1 MTELEGITSARVV
14 DIAEMQGD
22 LRGFR
27 GKQDNISCKGGID
40 LDEDSF
46 YPNYYS
52 KEEAK
57 TVSAIAFD
65 QIQWLSKFIMS

>member
-1 MTELEGITSARVV
+1 MTELEGRASARVV

-40 LDEDSF
+40 LDGDSF

-52 KEEAK
+52 KEEAE
-57 TVSAIAFD
+57 TVDAIAIAFAFD
-65 QIQWLSKFIMS
+65 QIQ

>member
-1 MTELEGITSARVV
+1 LTKLEGRTSARVV
-14 DIAEMQGD
+14 NIVEMQGD

-40 LDEDSF
+40 LNEDSF

-52 KEEAK
+52 KEEAE

>member
-1 MTELEGITSARVV
+1 
-14 DIAEMQGD
+14 MQGD

-52 KEEAK
+52 KEEAE
-57 TVSAIAFD
+57 TVSAIAFAFD
-65 QIQWLSKFIMS
+65 QIQ

>member
-1 MTELEGITSARVV
+1 V
-14 DIAEMQGD
+14 EMQGD

-40 LDEDSF
+40 LDGDSF

-52 KEEAK
+52 KEEAE
-57 TVSAIAFD
+57 TVDAIAFE
-65 QIQWLSKFIMS
+65 QIQ